1 MTIPVLEQ
9 NMKKIPKPVCV
20 CAHPRPRSVGKR
32 CRNAI
37 NRDFYSTLF
46 NMSDRACLFY
56 ITYIYLNV
64 STSLTV
70 GGGEEALVDAAGLV
84 GELLGDVHVRV
95 HLVPDLLQRGVQVGL
110 PVALVQAVNQ
120 LSQLHLGAV
129 VPDGLVLL
137 LAVLLTGVE
146 EGSETGVEGCGEKK
160 RRGER

>member
-1 MTIPVLEQ
+1 MP
-9 NMKKIPKPVCV
+9 
-20 CAHPRPRSVGKR
+20 
-32 CRNAI
+32 
-37 NRDFYSTLF
+37 
-46 NMSDRACLFY
+46 
-56 ITYIYLNV
+56 YLNV

-70 GGGEEALVDAAGLV
+70 GSGEEALVDAAGLV

-110 PVALVQAVNQ
+110 PVALVQAVDQ

-146 EGSETGVEGCGEKK
+146 EVSETGVEDCGEKK